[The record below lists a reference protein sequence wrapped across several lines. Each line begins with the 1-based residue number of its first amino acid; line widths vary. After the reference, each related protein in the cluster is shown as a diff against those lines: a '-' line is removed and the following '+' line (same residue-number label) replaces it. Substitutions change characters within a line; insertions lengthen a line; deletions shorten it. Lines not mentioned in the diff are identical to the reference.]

1 MNDLTEFGQV
11 VDITGDVA
19 HVKFMRTSACG
30 KCHACGMLS
39 TQNEIVVQVKNELNA
54 AVGDN
59 VQVSIFMRKAMRA
72 SALAYVFPLAMLIMG
87 VLFGWLLSSQWHVFQ
102 NADSAMAVC
111 AIIFTVLSFFLLK
124 LAAPLYNKSVGNVYK
139 MVGKKAAN
147 TIEKGN

>member
-1 MNDLTEFGQV
+1 M
-11 VDITGDVA
+11 DITGDVA

-72 SALAYVFPLAMLIMG
+72 SVLAYVFPLVMLIMG
-87 VLFGWLLSSQWHVFQ
+87 VLFGWLLSSRWHVFQ